1 MSAKI
6 GSRERL
12 LEAAARLFEERGYA
26 SVTMAE
32 LAEQAGVSRP
42 TAYRHFADKE
52 DILWAL
58 TEQAGEHTSRI
69 IAAAASSS
77 ASPSAQLRTLI
88 REHTR
93 VMVQHRVVFRITLRT
108 HLELNP
114 ERRKVLSEAQRQYLH
129 ITANIIEAGVR
140 QGEFRPVHATTAA
153 EGILGMTQSVID
165 WYRERGPLPLDGVAD
180 QFIDITLAG
189 LLVSSDERGG
199 PNGATPSERAGRR
212 GAKRPLGG

>member
-88 REHTR
+88 REWIGSGAVPGPRFIITDR
-93 VMVQHRVVFRITLRT
+93 TGSRCTSATWIARWSVMSSTA
-108 HLELNP
+108 P
-114 ERRKVLSEAQRQYLH
+114 KRRCR
-129 ITANIIEAGVR
+129 
-140 QGEFRPVHATTAA
+140 
-153 EGILGMTQSVID
+153 
-165 WYRERGPLPLDGVAD
+165 
-180 QFIDITLAG
+180 
-189 LLVSSDERGG
+189 SSG
-199 PNGATPSERAGRR
+199 NGTD
-212 GAKRPLGG
+212 